1 MHFEMFMESN
11 HRRKPVTT
19 LSLRCVPLSCL
30 NTWAVSVQRNVYSA
44 CGLVRPEL
52 RVAVAHQ

>member
-1 MHFEMFMESN
+1 MHFEVFMESN
-11 HRRKPVTT
+11 HNRKPVTT
-19 LSLRCVPLSCL
+19 LRCVPLSCL
-30 NTWAVSVQRNVYSA
+30 NTWVVSVQRNVYSV